1 MAKDKNDTLTKLQIV
16 DHVLTQTMYIK
27 DLNAAI

>member
-1 MAKDKNDTLTKLQIV
+1 MAKDKNDTSTKLQIV
-16 DHVLTQTMYIK
+16 DHVLAQTMYIK